1 MGAVGQA
8 DEADGQVAQGGHD
21 LGSVAGA
28 QLVTVLIEDH
38 VPDPVETVLDPPVP
52 ADPGRDGLGLGVGHG
67 QGAHQV
73 DHLDALA
80 AFDGSGAADL
90 DRLSRPR
97 EVHPLRDIEGLD
109 GAPHPPT
116 VRGVDRGDGR
126 DVPPGQG
133 LERPAQGLLVV
144 LDRQEVV
151 TTTPTDPLGGVR
163 LGVHGVSGHHD
174 PAWVEGFKQDPE
186 SRDLV
191 GFVRDSSLGQDSAGD
206 LVQGRQQMRGRR
218 VAGAGAAH
226 GLAIHGDHC
235 AAVDGA
241 GARAQPGRQVGVE
254 VCGVQ
259 VLQDPSDGGLRWKVL
274 PLLQPQRAQ
283 VGAGQVGGVLPYRRQ
298 APAAGQHLG
307 DGQGQ
312 DRGQVM
318 AHAPKVPGISH
329 VPENLDQ
336 GLARQGSRGGG

>member
-1 MGAVGQA
+1 MLICGAGECTA
-8 DEADGQVAQGGHD
+8 D
-21 LGSVAGA
+21 LGVSVVRSNPGERPQECQSGRLSIQVSSSQAVQNPTSVVHRQPLNDSGGRGGDGCCSGRSITA
-28 QLVTVLIEDH
+28 Q
-38 VPDPVETVLDPPVP
+38 P
-52 ADPGRDGLGLGVGHG
+52 
-67 QGAHQV
+67 
-73 DHLDALA
+73 DALKCDSSLA
-80 AFDGSGAADL
+80 MLHSCC
-90 DRLSRPR
+90 PW
-97 EVHPLRDIEGLD
+97 
-109 GAPHPPT
+109 
-116 VRGVDRGDGR
+116 
-126 DVPPGQG
+126 GQSP
-133 LERPAQGLLVV
+133 ESPAQGLLIV
-144 LDRQEVV
+144 LDRQHVV
-151 TTTPTDPLGGVR
+151 ATATADPLGGVH
-163 LGVHGVSGHHD
+163 LGVHGVGGHHD
-174 PAWVEGFKQDPE
+174 PAWVEGLKQDPE

-191 GFVRDSSLGQDSAGD
+191 GFVRDSALGQDSAGD

-298 APAAGQHLG
+298 APAAGQHPG

-336 GLARQGSRGGG
+336 GPARQGGRGGG

>member
-1 MGAVGQA
+1 MA
-8 DEADGQVAQGGHD
+8 
-21 LGSVAGA
+21 LRL
-28 QLVTVLIEDH
+28 LV
-38 VPDPVETVLDPPVP
+38 
-52 ADPGRDGLGLGVGHG
+52 
-67 QGAHQV
+67 
-73 DHLDALA
+73 
-80 AFDGSGAADL
+80 GSGASDL
-90 DRLSRPR
+90 EHLGGGG
-97 EVHPLRDIEGLD
+97 EVHPLRGLEGLD

-116 VRGVDRGDGR
+116 VRALDRGGGW
-126 DVPPGQG
+126 DVLPGQG

-151 TTTPTDPLGGVR
+151 TTTPADPLGGVR

-298 APAAGQHLG
+298 APAAGQHPG

-336 GLARQGSRGGG
+336 GLARQGGRGGG

>member
-1 MGAVGQA
+1 M
-8 DEADGQVAQGGHD
+8 
-21 LGSVAGA
+21 
-28 QLVTVLIEDH
+28 TVLIEDH

-144 LDRQEVV
+144 QRRQEVV
-151 TTTPTDPLGGVR
+151 TTTPADPLGGVR
-163 LGVHGVSGHHD
+163 LGVHGISGHHD

-298 APAAGQHLG
+298 APAAGQHPG

-336 GLARQGSRGGG
+336 GPARQGGRGGG